1 MGLKS
6 VLVNVSCQHESFRS
20 VTHLAAFIQGIPVTI
35 GDSYALNLLAK
46 PAKSHFYKLNEL
58 LNFSA
63 PYMIRQ

>member
-1 MGLKS
+1 MGLKAI
-6 VLVNVSCQHESFRS
+6 LVNVNCQLESVRS
-20 VTHLAAFIQGIPVTI
+20 VGHLAAYIQSIPLTI

-63 PYMIRQ
+63 PYMVR